1 MQGMQFQLFDDLPL
15 PPRPPYLSKE
25 VNTLVAERV
34 TPKIIQWVCQEG
46 GPPSS
51 QELEAIKA
59 DIFSAIEYDDDAY
72 QIAKNL
78 EHAGWDPDTGLVDLL
93 DDVAHQRHLAH
104 KEIVY
109 RNWILTHGVT
119 AKFVVGDQ
127 VTFTFKGKNEI
138 GEIIRIYPDTAQY
151 TIHCPQHGH
160 VKKGAGTHGH
170 IINFEECTT
179 I

>member
-1 MQGMQFQLFDDLPL
+1 MQGMQLQLFDDLPL
-15 PPRPPYLSKE
+15 PPRPSYLSEE
-25 VNTLVAERV
+25 VNSLTTERV
-34 TPKIIQWVCQEG
+34 VPKIIQWVCQEG
-46 GPPSS
+46 GTPSA

-59 DIFSAIEYDDDAY
+59 EIFSAIEYDDDAY

-78 EHAGWDPDTGLVDLL
+78 EYVGWDPDADLVNLL
-93 DDVAHQRHLAH
+93 DDVAHQRYLAH

-109 RNWILTHGVT
+109 CSWILAYGVT
-119 AKFVVGDQ
+119 AKFALGDQ
-127 VTFTFKGKNEI
+127 VSFTFKGKKET
-138 GEIIRIYPDTAQY
+138 GEIIKIYPDTAQY